1 MGKNNN
7 VFYSNKICVLLQKMV
22 EKGLIPM
29 LIKHLSLY
37 VKTNKMPHK
46 CPLEMKCKSVD
57 SSILNNCASPIATYD
72 ASPVWTPPIDDNV
85 ATDSH
90 SPYYS
95 PVCESFDNES
105 VNADDSKSDVSD
117 FEDGVIKKFII
128 NLF

>member
-1 MGKNNN
+1 
-7 VFYSNKICVLLQKMV
+7 MV

-37 VKTNKMPHK
+37 VKSNKMPHK
-46 CPLEMKCKSVD
+46 CPLESTAKSLD
-57 SSILNNCASPIATYD
+57 SSALVSCASPTPTYN
-72 ASPVWTPPIDDNV
+72 ASPIWTPPKDDNI

-117 FEDGVIKKFII
+117 YEEVVKY
-128 NLF
+128 NLHYFN